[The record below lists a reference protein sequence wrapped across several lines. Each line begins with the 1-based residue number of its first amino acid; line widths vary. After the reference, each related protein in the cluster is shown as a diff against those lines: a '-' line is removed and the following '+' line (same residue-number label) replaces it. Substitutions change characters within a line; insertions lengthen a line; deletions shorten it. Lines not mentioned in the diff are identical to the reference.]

1 MTGRQTILIV
11 EDDERWQE
19 VLKEPLQDEGYAVTV
34 IAGYQDSRQ
43 ALEKYAFDLVI
54 LDLQLD
60 KSAPLLDGERLLAH
74 LSRYRPGIPCIIVSG
89 QGDIRTVR
97 NAFKQYHVVDYLAK
111 DQFDIPVFINLVKT
125 ALETTTDPVALRRT
139 LDERF
144 DLEEVKN
151 LCFDLDIDF
160 DDLRGE
166 GKKAREIVAHCRRH
180 ARLAELAIQ
189 IARLRPGSP

>member
-180 ARLAELAIQ
+180 ARLTELATQ
-189 IARLRPGSP
+189 IARLRPDLL

>member
-34 IAGYQDSRQ
+34 IASYQDSRQ

-180 ARLAELAIQ
+180 ARLTELATQ
-189 IARLRPGSP
+189 IARLRPDLL

>member
-89 QGDIRTVR
+89 QGDIHTVR
-97 NAFKQYHVVDYLAK
+97 NVFKQYHVVDYLAK

-180 ARLAELAIQ
+180 ARLTELATQ
-189 IARLRPGSP
+189 IARLRPDLL